1 MATNKVLFLSV
12 DYLRDNTVI
21 NGNVDSE
28 LLEPFILTAQN
39 VHIEAIVGTALY
51 NAIIASIEADT
62 LAGDNKTLVDNYLQ
76 PALLQW
82 ALYEA
87 LPFINYKLTN
97 KAISTKN
104 SDNSE
109 AVELDELHYLRS
121 TVSDVAQYMSERAIL
136 FLKSNTDLYPLYLNY
151 GSDCDDIK
159 PTNSKYFNGIYL
171 D

>member
-12 DYLRDNTVI
+12 EYLRDNTVI

-28 LLEPFILTAQN
+28 ILEPFILLAQN
-39 VHIEAIVGTALY
+39 VHIETIVGTKLY
-51 NAIIASIEADT
+51 NNIIEEIIADT
-62 LAGDNKTLVDNYLQ
+62 LSADNQTLLDDYLQ

-82 ALYEA
+82 SLYES

-104 SDNSE
+104 SDNSD
-109 AVELDELHYLRS
+109 AVELDELHYLRT
-121 TVSDVAQYMSERAIL
+121 TVRDVAEYMSERATK
-136 FLKSNTDLYPLYLNY
+136 FLKTNESTYPLYLLNSECDEIRPNKTNY
-151 GSDCDDIK
+151 FS
-159 PTNSKYFNGIYL
+159 GIVL

>member
-28 LLEPFILTAQN
+28 ILEPFILLAQN
-39 VHIEAIVGTALY
+39 VHIETIVGTKLY
-51 NAIIASIEADT
+51 NDLISEIIADSLSTANQT
-62 LAGDNKTLVDNYLQ
+62 LLDDYLQ

-82 ALYEA
+82 SLYES

-104 SDNSE
+104 SDNSD
-109 AVELDELHYLRS
+109 AVELDELHYLRT
-121 TVSDVAQYMSERAIL
+121 TVKDVAEYMSERATK
-136 FLKSNTDLYPLYLNY
+136 FLKTNETTYPLYLLNTECDEIRPNKTNY
-151 GSDCDDIK
+151 FS
-159 PTNSKYFNGIYL
+159 GIVL

>member
-28 LLEPFILTAQN
+28 LLEPFIMLAQN
-39 VHIEAIVGTALY
+39 VHIEAVLGTLLY
-51 NAIIASIEADT
+51 NEIVTQIQGNS
-62 LAGDNKTLVDNYLQ
+62 LSVLNKTLIDDYVQ
-76 PALLQW
+76 PALVQW
-82 ALYEA
+82 SMYEA

-104 SDNSE
+104 SDNSDPIQ
-109 AVELDELHYLRS
+109 LDELHYLR
-121 TVSDVAQYMSERAIL
+121 TNVRNVAEYMSERITKYL
-136 FLKSNTDLYPLYLNY
+136 HKNEVEYPLYCDNTEIDEIRPSKSNY
-151 GSDCDDIK
+151 FS
-159 PTNSKYFNGIYL
+159 GIVF

>member
-28 LLEPFILTAQN
+28 LLEPYILTAQN
-39 VHIEAIVGTALY
+39 VHIEAITGTALY
-51 NAIIASIEADT
+51 NDIVTNIEGDT
-62 LAGDNKTLVDNYLQ
+62 LAGDNKILVDDYLQ
-76 PALLQW
+76 PALIQW

-104 SDNSE
+104 SDNSDP
-109 AVELDELHYLRS
+109 VELDELHYLR
-121 TVSDVAQYMSERAIL
+121 TAVRDVAEYMSERATL
-136 FLKSNTDLYPLYLNY
+136 FLKANPDLYPLHLNW
-151 GSDCDDIK
+151 GSQCDDIK
-159 PTNSKYFNGIYL
+159 PNKTNYFSGIIL

>member
-28 LLEPFILTAQN
+28 ILEPFILLAQN
-39 VHIEAIVGTALY
+39 VHIETIVGTKLY
-51 NAIIASIEADT
+51 NDLISEIIADSLT
-62 LAGDNKTLVDNYLQ
+62 VDNQTLLDDYLQ

-82 ALYEA
+82 SLYEA

-97 KAISTKN
+97 KAVSTKN
-104 SDNSE
+104 SDNSD
-109 AVELDELHYLRS
+109 AVELDELHYLRT
-121 TVSDVAQYMSERAIL
+121 TVKDVAEYMSERATK
-136 FLKSNTDLYPLYLNY
+136 FLKTNETTYPLYLLN
-151 GSDCDDIK
+151 SECDEIK
-159 PTNSKYFNGIYL
+159 PNKTNYFSGIVL

>member
-28 LLEPFILTAQN
+28 ILEPFILLAQN
-39 VHIEAIVGTALY
+39 VHIETIVGTKLY
-51 NAIIASIEADT
+51 NDLISEIIAGSLSTANQT
-62 LAGDNKTLVDNYLQ
+62 LLDDYLQ

-82 ALYEA
+82 SLYES

-97 KAISTKN
+97 KAVSTKN
-104 SDNSE
+104 SDNSD
-109 AVELDELHYLRS
+109 AVELDELHYLRT
-121 TVSDVAQYMSERAIL
+121 TVKDVAEYMSERATK
-136 FLKSNTDLYPLYLNY
+136 FLKTNETTYPLYLLNTECDEIRPNKTNY
-151 GSDCDDIK
+151 FS
-159 PTNSKYFNGIYL
+159 GIVL

>member
-39 VHIEAIVGTALY
+39 VHIETIVGTRLY
-51 NAIIASIEADT
+51 NSIITSIEADT
-62 LAGDNKTLVDNYLQ
+62 LAGDNKTLVDEYLQ

-82 ALYEA
+82 ALYES

-97 KAISTKN
+97 KAILSK
-104 SDNSE
+104 SSENSE
-109 AVELDELHYLRS
+109 AIELDELHYLR
-121 TVSDVAQYMSERAIL
+121 TNVRDVAEYMSERATK
-136 FLKSNTDLYPLYLNY
+136 FLKANTDLYPLYLDNIECDEIRPNKTNY
-151 GSDCDDIK
+151 YS
-159 PTNSKYFNGIYL
+159 GIIL
-171 D
+171 G

>member
-28 LLEPFILTAQN
+28 ILEPFILLAQN
-39 VHIEAIVGTALY
+39 VHIETIVGTKLY
-51 NAIIASIEADT
+51 NNIIDEIIADNLSADNQD
-62 LAGDNKTLVDNYLQ
+62 LLDNYLQ

-82 ALYEA
+82 SLYES

-104 SDNSE
+104 SDNSD
-109 AVELDELHYLRS
+109 AVELDELHYLRT
-121 TVSDVAQYMSERAIL
+121 TVRDVAEYMSERATK
-136 FLKSNTDLYPLYLNY
+136 FLKTNESTYPLYLLNSECDEIRPNKTNY
-151 GSDCDDIK
+151 FS
-159 PTNSKYFNGIYL
+159 GIVL

>member
-28 LLEPFILTAQN
+28 ILEPFIVNAQN
-39 VHIEAIVGTALY
+39 VHIETIVGTKLY
-51 NAIIASIEADT
+51 NSIIASIEADT
-62 LAGDNKTLVDNYLQ
+62 LAGVDKTLIDDYIQ
-76 PALLQW
+76 PALIQW

-97 KAISTKN
+97 KAISTKS

-109 AVELDELHYLRS
+109 AVELDELHYLR
-121 TVSDVAQYMSERAIL
+121 TAVRDVAEYMSERATMY
-136 FLKSNTDLYPLYLNY
+136 LKANETLYPLYYDNVE
-151 GSDCDDIK
+151 CDEIK
-159 PTNSKYFNGIYL
+159 PNKTNYFSGIIL
-171 D
+171 G

>member
-39 VHIEAIVGTALY
+39 VHIEALVGTKLY
-51 NAIIASIEADT
+51 NSIIASIEADT
-62 LAGDNKTLVDNYLQ
+62 LAGDNKALIDDYLQ
-76 PALLQW
+76 PALVQW
-82 ALYEA
+82 SLYEA

-97 KAISTKN
+97 KSIATKS

-109 AVELDELHYLRS
+109 AVELDELHYLRT
-121 TVSDVAQYMSERAIL
+121 TVRDVAEYMSERATKY
-136 FLKSNTDLYPLYLNY
+136 LKANETLYPLYYDNVE
-151 GSDCDDIK
+151 CDEIK
-159 PTNSKYFNGIYL
+159 PNKTNYFSSIILG
-171 D
+171 

>member
-28 LLEPFILTAQN
+28 LLEPFVILAQN
-39 VHIEAIVGTALY
+39 VHVETIVGTALY
-51 NAIIASIEADT
+51 DELITQIVADT
-62 LAGDNKTLVDNYLQ
+62 LTADNQTLLDDYLQ

-104 SDNSE
+104 SDNSD

-121 TVSDVAQYMSERAIL
+121 TVSDVAQYMSERATL
-136 FLKSNTDLYPLYLNY
+136 FLRANTDLYPLFVNY
-151 GSDCDDIK
+151 GTTCDSIK
-159 PTNSKYFNGIYL
+159 PNTDNYFNGIYL

>member
-28 LLEPFILTAQN
+28 ILEPFIVNAQN
-39 VHIEAIVGTALY
+39 VHIETIVGTKLY
-51 NAIIASIEADT
+51 NSIIASIEADT
-62 LAGDNKTLVDNYLQ
+62 LAGVDKTLIDDYIQ
-76 PALLQW
+76 PALIQW

-97 KAISTKN
+97 KSIATKS

-109 AVELDELHYLRS
+109 AVALDELHYLR
-121 TVSDVAQYMSERAIL
+121 TAVRDVAEYMSERATMY
-136 FLKSNTDLYPLYLNY
+136 LKANETLYPLYYDNVE
-151 GSDCDDIK
+151 CDEIK
-159 PTNSKYFNGIYL
+159 PNKTNYFSGIIL
-171 D
+171 G

>member
-28 LLEPFILTAQN
+28 LLEPFILLSQN
-39 VHIEAIVGTALY
+39 IHVETIVGTKLY
-51 NAIIASIEADT
+51 NSIITSIEADT
-62 LAGDNKTLVDNYLQ
+62 LAGDNKTLIDNYIQ
-76 PALLQW
+76 PALIQW

-97 KAISTKN
+97 KSIATKS

-109 AVELDELHYLRS
+109 AVELDELHYLR
-121 TVSDVAQYMSERAIL
+121 TNVRDNAETMSERATKFLKNNTDIYPL
-136 FLKSNTDLYPLYLNY
+136 FLDNIE
-151 GSDCDDIK
+151 CDEIK
-159 PTNSKYFNGIYL
+159 PNKTNYFSGIIL
-171 D
+171 G

>member
-28 LLEPFILTAQN
+28 ILEPFILLAQN
-39 VHIEAIVGTALY
+39 VHIETIVGTKLY
-51 NAIIASIEADT
+51 NNIIDEIIADNLSADNQD
-62 LAGDNKTLVDNYLQ
+62 LLDNYLQ

-82 ALYEA
+82 SLYES

-104 SDNSE
+104 SDNSD
-109 AVELDELHYLRS
+109 AVELDELHYLRT
-121 TVSDVAQYMSERAIL
+121 TVRDVAEYMSERATK
-136 FLKSNTDLYPLYLNY
+136 FLKTNESTYPLYLLNTECDEIRPNKTNY
-151 GSDCDDIK
+151 FS
-159 PTNSKYFNGIYL
+159 GIVL

>member
-28 LLEPFILTAQN
+28 ILEPFILLAQN
-39 VHIEAIVGTALY
+39 VHIETIVGTKLY
-51 NAIIASIEADT
+51 NNIIDEIIADT
-62 LAGDNKTLVDNYLQ
+62 LSADNQTLLDDYLQ

-82 ALYEA
+82 SLYES

-104 SDNSE
+104 SDNSD
-109 AVELDELHYLRS
+109 AVELDELHYLRT
-121 TVSDVAQYMSERAIL
+121 TVKDVAEYMSERATK
-136 FLKSNTDLYPLYLNY
+136 FLKTNETTYPLYLLNTECDEIRPNKTNY
-151 GSDCDDIK
+151 FS
-159 PTNSKYFNGIYL
+159 GIVL

>member
-28 LLEPFILTAQN
+28 LLEPFILLAQN
-39 VHIEAIVGTALY
+39 VHVEPIVGTALY
-51 NAIIASIEADT
+51 NSLISSIEGDT
-62 LAGDNKTLVDNYLQ
+62 LAGDDKLLMDDYLQ

-104 SDNSE
+104 SDNSD

-121 TVSDVAQYMSERAIL
+121 TVSDVAQYMSERATL
-136 FLKSNTDLYPLYLNY
+136 YLKANLGLYPLFSAY
-151 GSDCDDIK
+151 GATCDAIK
-159 PTNSKYFNGIYL
+159 PNCTNYFNGIYL
-171 D
+171 G